1 MEKSLKKDIIINRL
15 PVVIYFILIFAALMV
30 IISAVAPVSNHEPKT
45 TDTYSDFSTGWL
57 NCEESEASLDHLSG
71 TTVIHRTITAADC
84 NKTLFFFAK
93 TSNIKVFID
102 GVCQYK
108 NKHFCSQ
115 FFGKTPGAL
124 FVNVLIPA
132 ESDGKL
138 LEIEIENPYKDDDS
152 AKLDEMY
159 IGDISDIIQFQ
170 QQKRFHPFCLS
181 FIIMVLGV
189 VMLLL
194 FIPPTRQKM
203 VGIEFVNLGVTAFV
217 AGLYLTT
224 DGRYLQLVFGDA
236 HIYHVIAETA
246 MRLATPLF
254 LIFLSQM
261 YDSYSKRISTILCV
275 IGEIAFVVCFIDEI
289 TGIMDYHETL
299 FLVHVVFAISI
310 LFILVSTIKGI
321 VKAPKENIYHNIG
334 CIVFSFMAMTDVIVL
349 WRGTGRETSY
359 FIRLGIL
366 IFFFMEIVQIM
377 KKFLASYQ
385 RNIKNELLSRL
396 AYHDG
401 LTDLLNRTSYMEKV
415 KELEDDENPYMLIAI
430 YDVNNLK
437 KVNDTMGHQK
447 GDEMIKRVADVMS
460 ASLGKYGQCYRIGG
474 DEFVFISTK
483 PDIETVFMNVSKKMM
498 DNLGC
503 ITDGNNIVPITVAM
517 GYAVQ
522 NDNSTKDINEII
534 HEADSRMYEKKRSMK
549 HRKV

>member
-30 IISAVAPVSNHEPKT
+30 IISAVAPMSNHEPKT

-102 GVCQYK
+102 GVCQYR

-159 IGDISDIIQFQ
+159 IGDIS
-170 QQKRFHPFCLS
+170 
-181 FIIMVLGV
+181 
-189 VMLLL
+189 
-194 FIPPTRQKM
+194 
-203 VGIEFVNLGVTAFV
+203 E
-217 AGLYLTT
+217 
-224 DGRYLQLVFGDA
+224 
-236 HIYHVIAETA
+236 
-246 MRLATPLF
+246 
-254 LIFLSQM
+254 
-261 YDSYSKRISTILCV
+261 
-275 IGEIAFVVCFIDEI
+275 
-289 TGIMDYHETL
+289 
-299 FLVHVVFAISI
+299 
-310 LFILVSTIKGI
+310 
-321 VKAPKENIYHNIG
+321 
-334 CIVFSFMAMTDVIVL
+334 
-349 WRGTGRETSY
+349 
-359 FIRLGIL
+359 
-366 IFFFMEIVQIM
+366 
-377 KKFLASYQ
+377 
-385 RNIKNELLSRL
+385 
-396 AYHDG
+396 
-401 LTDLLNRTSYMEKV
+401 
-415 KELEDDENPYMLIAI
+415 
-430 YDVNNLK
+430 
-437 KVNDTMGHQK
+437 
-447 GDEMIKRVADVMS
+447 
-460 ASLGKYGQCYRIGG
+460 
-474 DEFVFISTK
+474 
-483 PDIETVFMNVSKKMM
+483 MM

-503 ITDGNNIVPITVAM
+503 ITDGNNIVPITAAM

-549 HRKV
+549 HRKA